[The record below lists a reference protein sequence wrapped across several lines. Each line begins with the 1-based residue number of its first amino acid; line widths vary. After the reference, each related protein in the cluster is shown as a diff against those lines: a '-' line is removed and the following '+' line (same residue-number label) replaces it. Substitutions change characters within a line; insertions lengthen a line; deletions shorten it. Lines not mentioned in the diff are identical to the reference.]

1 MYDWEADRIVN
12 KVVNAHNSNKLADAI
27 KLDQHRLVTV
37 VHSKDAIKVWN
48 INSFTLIK
56 SF

>member
-27 KLDQHRLVTV
+27 KLD
-37 VHSKDAIKVWN
+37 
-48 INSFTLIK
+48 
-56 SF
+56 